1 MTKRILIIE
10 DNELNMKLFYDILTY
25 NNYDTEKSYD
35 GLEAYNKIKEN
46 NYDLIILDIQLPK
59 LDGFS
64 LIEKLKKEN
73 IATPPIIIVSA
84 CAMDSD
90 KQKAKQYDINNYLTK
105 PIDINNFIKTV
116 KQKLGEI

>member
-1 MTKRILIIE
+1 MTKKILIVE

-25 NNYDTEKSYD
+25 QKYNVEKSYD
-35 GLEAYNKIKEN
+35 GLDAYNKIKEN

-73 IATPPIIIVSA
+73 IPTPSIIIVSA
-84 CAMDSD
+84 CAMDTD
-90 KQKAKQYDINNYLTK
+90 KQKAKEHNITDYLTK
-105 PIDINNFIKTV
+105 PIDINNFVRII
-116 KQKLGEI
+116 KQKLEKL

>member
-1 MTKRILIIE
+1 MTKKILIVE
-10 DNELNMKLFYDILTY
+10 DNELNMKLFFDILTY
-25 NNYDTEKSYD
+25 QNYNVQKVFD
-35 GLEAYNKIKEN
+35 GLSAYKKIKEN
-46 NYDLIILDIQLPK
+46 NFDLVILDIQLPK

-73 IATPPIIIVSA
+73 IILPSIIIVSA
-84 CAMDSD
+84 CAMDLD
-90 KQKAKQYDINNYLTK
+90 KQKAKSYGINDYLTK